1 MIRIPFKFDLN
12 DGFVSLK
19 GTVSLQG
26 EDLVIET
33 SKAVLDMIPY
43 GKETFYI
50 PADEIESVEV
60 ETGLVKHRF
69 VVRPFSFDVLDGF
82 PGDPAEEISL
92 PIARKHRDAAEALAR
107 ETRLR
112 NLPR

>member
-12 DGFVSLK
+12 DGFVSVK
-19 GTVSLQG
+19 GTVALHG
-26 EDLVIET
+26 EDLVIDM

-43 GKETFYI
+43 GKESFSI
-50 PADEIESVEV
+50 PAEEIESIE
-60 ETGLVKHRF
+60 LVKNRL
-69 VVRPFSFDVLDGF
+69 VIRPFSFEFLDGF
-82 PGDPAEEISL
+82 PGDPAEEISIK
-92 PIARKHRDAAEALAR
+92 IARKHRDSAEALAR

>member
-1 MIRIPFKFDLN
+1 MTRIPFKFDQN
-12 DGFVSLK
+12 DGFISIK

-26 EDLVIET
+26 DDLIIET

-43 GKETFYI
+43 GKDTFVI

-60 ETGLVKHRF
+60 ETGLVKHRLI
-69 VVRPFSFDVLDGF
+69 VRPFSFEFVDGF
-82 PGDPAEEISL
+82 PGDPAEEITL
-92 PIARKHRDAAEALAR
+92 PIKKKHVDAAEALAR